1 MLELS
6 LNQRKLLAETLRDI
20 ANFAA
25 AALIFG
31 QLVSE
36 RTFSI
41 WLALL
46 GIALWGCF
54 VASAVA
60 LIGRKMS

>member
-6 LNQRKLLAETLRDI
+6 LNQRRLLAETLRDI

-31 QLVSE
+31 QLVGE
-36 RTFSI
+36 QPFSI
-41 WLALL
+41 WLMLL
-46 GIALWGCF
+46 GM
-54 VASAVA
+54 AVWVCLVVLA
-60 LIGRKMS
+60 VTLAGRKKT

>member
-6 LNQRKLLAETLRDI
+6 LNQRRLLAETLRDI

-31 QLVSE
+31 QFVGE
-36 RTFSI
+36 RPFSV

-46 GIALWGCF
+46 GVTLWGSF
-54 VASAVA
+54 VTLAVA
-60 LIGRKMS
+60 LAGRKKS